1 MGYNPKN
8 HRYWM
13 TIKKNLWVWQCLN
26 FVLRKV
32 SFCGGLK
39 NGEKWCFYQWKK
51 KSWTAPTLQG
61 NVFLPLKQK
70 PFFCLVQVSSLFFT
84 CCSCYNFTVLQAAKK
99 PMETVL
105 ILQYFKRVWYREINK
120 TTVLQ
125 KRETYL
131 MLLTF
136 LLWFKLFPTSFALS
150 RSLTAS
156 CQPLQDW
163 SFLLN
168 F

>member
-13 TIKKNLWVWQCLN
+13 TIKKLVGLAMFKFCPPKSSIFWCVKKS
-26 FVLRKV
+26 RKMV
-32 SFCGGLK
+32 FLSII
-39 NGEKWCFYQWKK
+39 KK
-51 KSWTAPTLQG
+51 KCWTAPTLQG

-70 PFFCLVQVSSLFFT
+70 TIFLPSSSFKFIFYLLQ
-84 CCSCYNFTVLQAAKK
+84 CCYNSTVLHVGKK
-99 PMETVL
+99 PIDTVL

-136 LLWFKLFPTSFALS
+136 LLWFSCFP
-150 RSLTAS
+150 
-156 CQPLQDW
+156 
-163 SFLLN
+163 
-168 F
+168 